1 MDLRHP
7 ALTQAIAPQAKAGVI
22 EAVLQGMDFES
33 LVLADKATGLCF
45 LPAVNCDKIT
55 HTAEILGS
63 VRVRELLQKALDS
76 FDVIIV
82 DTSPLLP
89 VTDGRALMPAVD
101 AFVMVARWEE
111 TNRDAVVSALR
122 QSPGARDKLI
132 GVVLNDV
139 VASRARYYD
148 YYKSGYY
155 MKKYPHYY
163 GS

>member
-1 MDLRHP
+1 MP
-7 ALTQAIAPQAKAGVI
+7 
-22 EAVLQGMDFES
+22 
-33 LVLADKATGLCF
+33 
-45 LPAVNCDKIT
+45 
-55 HTAEILGS
+55 TA
-63 VRVRELLQKALDS
+63 
-76 FDVIIV
+76 
-82 DTSPLLP
+82 
-89 VTDGRALMPAVD
+89 D
-101 AFVMVARWEE
+101 AFVMVAQWEE

-132 GVVLNDV
+132 GVVLNEV

>member
-1 MDLRHP
+1 
-7 ALTQAIAPQAKAGVI
+7 
-22 EAVLQGMDFES
+22 LQN
-33 LVLADKATGLCF
+33 F
-45 LPAVNCDKIT
+45 L
-55 HTAEILGS
+55 E
-63 VRVRELLQKALDS
+63 S
-76 FDVIIV
+76 FDLVIV

-89 VTDGRALMPAVD
+89 VTDGRALMAAVD
-101 AFVMVARWEE
+101 AFVMVTHWEE
-111 TNRDAVVSALR
+111 TSRDAVISALR
-122 QSPGARDKLI
+122 QSPGAREKLI